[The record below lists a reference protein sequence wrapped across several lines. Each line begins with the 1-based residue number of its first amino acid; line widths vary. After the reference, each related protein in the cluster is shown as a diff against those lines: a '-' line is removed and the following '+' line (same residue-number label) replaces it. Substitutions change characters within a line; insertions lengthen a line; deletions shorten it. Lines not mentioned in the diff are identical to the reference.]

1 MRYSARAA
9 ALLLTIAVATFA
21 SRTDAQ
27 VPTTSKG
34 DVAHLDPT
42 NANELRVAMR
52 KLWVSNAI
60 WMREYIVNT
69 IEADLSLD
77 AASKRLA
84 KSQDD
89 IGRAFAPFYGAETGS
104 KVTTLLRQHTS
115 LVKEM
120 IEASMA
126 KNTEKLTDADKRWRA
141 NADSIT
147 TVLSTVNPT
156 NWPMATIQPA
166 LLGGMNLTIAETNAR
181 LKRDYNAD
189 VETFDTILAQS
200 LKLADMLSDGI
211 IKQFPNHK

>member
-34 DVAHLDPT
+34 DVAHMDPIK
-42 NANELRVAMR
+42 ANELRVGMR

-69 IEADLSLD
+69 IEGDPSLD

-89 IGRAFAPFYGAETGS
+89 IGRAFAPFYGAEAGT

-126 KNTEKLTDADKRWRA
+126 KDSAKLKEADKRWRA

-147 TVLSTVNPT
+147 TLLSTVNPT
-156 NWPMATIQPA
+156 NWPMATIQPVVV
-166 LLGGMNLTIAETNAR
+166 GGMNLTITETNAR

-200 LKLADMLSDGI
+200 LNLADMLSAGI
-211 IKQFPNHK
+211 IKQFPNK

>member
-1 MRYSARAA
+1 
-9 ALLLTIAVATFA
+9 
-21 SRTDAQ
+21 
-27 VPTTSKG
+27 
-34 DVAHLDPT
+34 
-42 NANELRVAMR
+42 MR

-69 IEADLSLD
+69 IEADQSLD

-84 KSQDD
+84 KGQDD

-126 KNTEKLTDADKRWRA
+126 KDSAKLKEADKRWRS

-147 TVLSTVNPT
+147 TLLSTVNPT

-166 LLGGMNLTIAETNAR
+166 LVWSMNLTIAETNAR
-181 LKRDYNAD
+181 LKKDYDTD
-189 VETFDTILAQS
+189 VQTFDTILAQS
-200 LKLADMLSDGI
+200 LNLADMLSAGL
-211 IKQFPNHK
+211 IKQFPNK

>member
-1 MRYSARAA
+1 MPYSARAA

-34 DVAHLDPT
+34 DVAHPDSIK
-42 NANELRVAMR
+42 ANELRVAMR

-69 IEADLSLD
+69 IEADVRLD

-115 LVKEM
+115 LVREM

-126 KNTEKLTDADKRWRA
+126 KNTANLTESDKRWRA

-147 TVLSTVNPT
+147 TLLSTVNPT
-156 NWPMATIQPA
+156 NWPMATIQPV
-166 LLGGMNLTIAETNAR
+166 LVEGMNLTIAETNAR

-189 VETFDTILAQS
+189 VETFDSILAQS
-200 LKLADMLSDGI
+200 LNLADMLSGGI
-211 IKQFPNHK
+211 IKQFPNK

>member
-1 MRYSARAA
+1 MPYSARAA
-9 ALLLTIAVATFA
+9 ALLLTIAVATVA

-34 DVAHLDPT
+34 EVAHPDPIY
-42 NANELRVAMR
+42 ANDLRVGMR

-126 KNTEKLTDADKRWRA
+126 KNTAKLTEADKRWRA

-147 TVLSTVNPT
+147 TLLSTVNPT
-156 NWPMATIQPA
+156 NWPMATIQPVLA
-166 LLGGMNLTIAETNAR
+166 GGMNLTIAETNAR
-181 LKRDYNAD
+181 LKRDYNKD
-189 VETFDTILAQS
+189 VETFDNILATS
-200 LKLADMLSDGI
+200 LNLADMLSDGI

>member
-1 MRYSARAA
+1 MPYSARAA
-9 ALLLTIAVATFA
+9 ALLLTIAVATVA

-34 DVAHLDPT
+34 EVAHPDPT
-42 NANELRVAMR
+42 YANDLRVGMR

-69 IEADLSLD
+69 IGADLSLD

-89 IGRAFAPFYGAETGS
+89 IGRAFAQFYGAETGS

-126 KNTEKLTDADKRWRA
+126 KNTAKLTEADKRWRA

-147 TVLSTVNPT
+147 TLLSTVNPT
-156 NWPMATIQPA
+156 NWPMATIQPV
-166 LLGGMNLTIAETNAR
+166 LTGGMNAADPAILRTVGADAR
-181 LKRDYNAD
+181 ALVAVRERLLD
-189 VETFDTILAQS
+189 FPLA
-200 LKLADMLSDGI
+200 A
-211 IKQFPNHK
+211 

>member
-1 MRYSARAA
+1 MPYSARAA
-9 ALLLTIAVATFA
+9 ALLLTIAVATLA
-21 SRTDAQ
+21 SRADAQ

-34 DVAHLDPT
+34 DVATDPT
-42 NANELRVAMR
+42 NANKLRVAMR

-89 IGRAFAPFYGAETGS
+89 IGRAFAPFYGVETGS

-126 KNTEKLTDADKRWRA
+126 KNTAKLTEADKRWRA
-141 NADSIT
+141 NADTIAT
-147 TVLSTVNPT
+147 LLSTLNPT
-156 NWPMATIQPA
+156 HWPMATIQPVMV
-166 LLGGMNLTIAETNAR
+166 GGMNLTIAETNAR

-200 LKLADMLSDGI
+200 LNLADVLSDGL
-211 IKQFPNHK
+211 IKQFPNK

>member
-1 MRYSARAA
+1 MPYSARAA
-9 ALLLTIAVATFA
+9 SLLLTIAVATFA

-34 DVAHLDPT
+34 DVAHPDPIK
-42 NANELRVAMR
+42 ANELRVAMR

-69 IEADLSLD
+69 IEADQSLD

-84 KSQDD
+84 KGQDD

-126 KNTEKLTDADKRWRA
+126 KDSAKLKEADKRWRA

-147 TVLSTVNPT
+147 TLLSTVNPT

-166 LLGGMNLTIAETNAR
+166 LVWSMNLTIAETNAR
-181 LKRDYNAD
+181 LKKDYDTD
-189 VETFDTILAQS
+189 VQTFDTILAQS
-200 LKLADMLSDGI
+200 LNLADMLSAGL
-211 IKQFPNHK
+211 IKQFPNK

>member
-1 MRYSARAA
+1 MPYSARAA

-34 DVAHLDPT
+34 DVAHPDPIK
-42 NANELRVAMR
+42 ANELRVAMR

-69 IEADLSLD
+69 IEADQSLD

-104 KVTTLLRQHTS
+104 KLTTLLRQHTS

-120 IEASMA
+120 TESSMA
-126 KNTEKLTDADKRWRA
+126 KDTAKLKEADKRWRA

-147 TVLSTVNPT
+147 TLLSTVNPT
-156 NWPMATIQPA
+156 NWPMATIQPVVV
-166 LLGGMNLTIAETNAR
+166 GGMNLTITETNAR

-200 LKLADMLSDGI
+200 LNLADMLSAGI
-211 IKQFPNHK
+211 IKQFPNK

>member
-1 MRYSARAA
+1 MPYSARAA
-9 ALLLTIAVATFA
+9 ALLMTIAVATFA

-34 DVAHLDPT
+34 DVAHPDPI

-69 IEADLSLD
+69 IEGDPSLD

-115 LVKEM
+115 LMREM

-126 KNTEKLTDADKRWRA
+126 KNTAKRTEADKQWRA

-147 TVLSTVNPT
+147 ALLSTANPT
-156 NWPMATIQPA
+156 NWPMATIQPV
-166 LLGGMNLTIAETNAR
+166 LVGGMNLTIAETNAR

-189 VETFDTILAQS
+189 VETFDTILAES
-200 LKLADMLSDGI
+200 LKLADMLSGGI
-211 IKQFPNHK
+211 IKQFPNK

>member
-1 MRYSARAA
+1 MPYSARAA

-34 DVAHLDPT
+34 EVAHPDPI
-42 NANELRVAMR
+42 NANELRMAMR

-69 IEADLSLD
+69 IEADQSLD

-89 IGRAFAPFYGAETGS
+89 IGRAFAPFYGAEAGT
-104 KVTTLLRQHTS
+104 KVTTLLRQHTG

-120 IEASMA
+120 IESSMA
-126 KNTEKLTDADKRWRA
+126 KDTAKLKEADKRWRA

-147 TVLSTVNPT
+147 TLLSTVNPT
-156 NWPMATIQPA
+156 NWPMATIQPVVV
-166 LLGGMNLTIAETNAR
+166 GGMNLTITETNAR

-189 VETFDTILAQS
+189 VEAFDTILAQS
-200 LKLADMLSDGI
+200 LNLADMLSDGI

>member
-1 MRYSARAA
+1 MPYSARAA
-9 ALLLTIAVATFA
+9 SLLLTIAVATFA

-34 DVAHLDPT
+34 DVARPDPI
-42 NANELRVAMR
+42 NANELRVTMR

-69 IEADLSLD
+69 IEADMSLD

-89 IGRAFAPFYGAETGS
+89 IGRAFAPFYGAETGT

-126 KNTEKLTDADKRWRA
+126 KDTAKLKESDKRWRA

-147 TVLSTVNPT
+147 TLLSTVNPT

-166 LLGGMNLTIAETNAR
+166 LVWSMNLTIAETNAR
-181 LKRDYNAD
+181 LKKDYDTD
-189 VETFDTILAQS
+189 VQTFDTILAQS
-200 LKLADMLSDGI
+200 LNLADMLSNGI
-211 IKQFPNHK
+211 IKQFPNK

>member
-1 MRYSARAA
+1 MPYSARAA
-9 ALLLTIAVATFA
+9 ALLLTIAAATFA

-34 DVAHLDPT
+34 EVAISDSIKPDQ
-42 NANELRVAMR
+42 LRLAMR

-69 IEADLSLD
+69 IEGDLSLD

-84 KSQDD
+84 KSQDE
-89 IGRAFAPFYGAETGS
+89 IGRAFTPFYGAETGS

-115 LVKEM
+115 LVREM

-126 KNTEKLTDADKRWRA
+126 KNSAKLTEADKRWRA

-147 TVLSTVNPT
+147 TLLSTVNPT
-156 NWPMATIQPA
+156 NWPMATIQPVLA
-166 LLGGMNLTIAETNAR
+166 EGINLTVTETNAR

-200 LKLADMLSDGI
+200 LTLADMLSDGI
-211 IKQFPNHK
+211 IKQFPKK

>member
-1 MRYSARAA
+1 MPYSARAA
-9 ALLLTIAVATFA
+9 ALLLTIAVATVA

-34 DVAHLDPT
+34 EVAHPDPIY
-42 NANELRVAMR
+42 ANDLRVGMR

-69 IEADLSLD
+69 IEGDLSLD

-126 KNTEKLTDADKRWRA
+126 KNTAKLTEADKRWRA

-147 TVLSTVNPT
+147 TLLSTVNPT
-156 NWPMATIQPA
+156 NWPMATIQPVLA
-166 LLGGMNLTIAETNAR
+166 GGMNLTIAETNAR
-181 LKRDYNAD
+181 LKRDYNKD
-189 VETFDTILAQS
+189 VETFDNILATS
-200 LKLADMLSDGI
+200 LNLADMLSDGI

>member
-1 MRYSARAA
+1 MPYSARAA
-9 ALLLTIAVATFA
+9 SLLLTIAVATFA

-34 DVAHLDPT
+34 DVAHMDPIK
-42 NANELRVAMR
+42 ANELRVGMR

-69 IEADLSLD
+69 IEADQSLD

-84 KSQDD
+84 KGQDD
-89 IGRAFAPFYGAETGS
+89 IGRAFAPFYGAATGT

-126 KNTEKLTDADKRWRA
+126 KDTVKLTEADKRWRA

-147 TVLSTVNPT
+147 KLLSTVNPT

-166 LLGGMNLTIAETNAR
+166 LVWSMNLTIAETNAR
-181 LKRDYNAD
+181 LKKDYDTD
-189 VETFDTILAQS
+189 VQTFDTILAQS
-200 LKLADMLSDGI
+200 LNLADMLSAGL
-211 IKQFPNHK
+211 IKQFPNK

>member
-1 MRYSARAA
+1 MPYSARAA

-34 DVAHLDPT
+34 EVAHPDPI
-42 NANELRVAMR
+42 NANELRMAMR

-69 IEADLSLD
+69 IEADQSLD

-120 IEASMA
+120 TESSMA
-126 KNTEKLTDADKRWRA
+126 KDTAKLKEADKRWRA

-147 TVLSTVNPT
+147 TLLSTVNPT
-156 NWPMATIQPA
+156 NWPMATIQPVVV
-166 LLGGMNLTIAETNAR
+166 GGMNLTITETNAR
-181 LKRDYNAD
+181 LKRDYDAD

-200 LKLADMLSDGI
+200 LNLADMLSAGI
-211 IKQFPNHK
+211 IKQFPNK

>member
-1 MRYSARAA
+1 MPYSARAA
-9 ALLLTIAVATFA
+9 ALLMTIAVATFA

-34 DVAHLDPT
+34 EVAHPDPIY
-42 NANELRVAMR
+42 ANDLSVGMR

-69 IEADLSLD
+69 IGGDLSLD

-89 IGRAFAPFYGAETGS
+89 IGRAFAPFYGAETGT

-126 KNTEKLTDADKRWRA
+126 KDTAKLKESDKRWRA

-147 TVLSTVNPT
+147 TLLSTVNPT
-156 NWPMATIQPA
+156 NWPMATIQPV
-166 LLGGMNLTIAETNAR
+166 LVGGMNLTIAETNAR

-200 LKLADMLSDGI
+200 LNLADMLSNGI
-211 IKQFPNHK
+211 IKQFPTK

>member
-1 MRYSARAA
+1 MPYSARAA
-9 ALLLTIAVATFA
+9 ALLLTIAVATVA

-34 DVAHLDPT
+34 EVAHPDPIY
-42 NANELRVAMR
+42 ANDLRVGMR

-69 IEADLSLD
+69 IGADLSLD

-115 LVKEM
+115 LMREM

-126 KNTEKLTDADKRWRA
+126 KNTAKRTEADKQWRA

-147 TVLSTVNPT
+147 TLLSTVNPT
-156 NWPMATIQPA
+156 NWPMATIQPV
-166 LLGGMNLTIAETNAR
+166 LVGGMNLTIAETNAR

-189 VETFDTILAQS
+189 VETFDTILAES
-200 LKLADMLSDGI
+200 LKLADMLSGGI
-211 IKQFPNHK
+211 IKQFPNK

>member
-34 DVAHLDPT
+34 DVAHPDPI
-42 NANELRVAMR
+42 NANELRVTMR

-69 IEADLSLD
+69 IEGDPSLD

-115 LVKEM
+115 LMREM

-126 KNTEKLTDADKRWRA
+126 KNTAKRTEADKQWRA

-147 TVLSTVNPT
+147 TLLSTANPT
-156 NWPMATIQPA
+156 NWPMATIQPV
-166 LLGGMNLTIAETNAR
+166 LVGGMNLTIAETNAR
-181 LKRDYNAD
+181 LTQDYNAD
-189 VETFDTILAQS
+189 VETFDTILAES
-200 LKLADMLSDGI
+200 LKLADMLSGGI
-211 IKQFPNHK
+211 IKQFPNK

>member
-1 MRYSARAA
+1 MPNSARAA

-34 DVAHLDPT
+34 DVAHPDPIK
-42 NANELRVAMR
+42 ANELRVAMR

-69 IEADLSLD
+69 IEADQSLD

-84 KSQDD
+84 KGQDD

-126 KNTEKLTDADKRWRA
+126 KDSAKLKEADKRWRA

-147 TVLSTVNPT
+147 TLLSTVNPT

-166 LLGGMNLTIAETNAR
+166 LVWSMNLTIAETNAR
-181 LKRDYNAD
+181 LKKDYDTD
-189 VETFDTILAQS
+189 VQTFDTILAQS
-200 LKLADMLSDGI
+200 LNLADMLSAGL
-211 IKQFPNHK
+211 IKQFPNK

>member
-1 MRYSARAA
+1 MPYSARAA
-9 ALLLTIAVATFA
+9 SLLLTIAVATFA

-34 DVAHLDPT
+34 EVAHPDPI
-42 NANELRVAMR
+42 NANELRVTMR

-69 IEADLSLD
+69 IEVDQSLD

-126 KNTEKLTDADKRWRA
+126 KDTAKLKESDKRWRA

-147 TVLSTVNPT
+147 TLLSTVNPT
-156 NWPMATIQPA
+156 NWPMATIQPV
-166 LLGGMNLTIAETNAR
+166 LVGGMNLTIAETNAR

-189 VETFDTILAQS
+189 VEAFDTILAQS
-200 LKLADMLSDGI
+200 LNLADMLSNGI
-211 IKQFPNHK
+211 IKQFPTK

>member
-1 MRYSARAA
+1 MPYSARAA
-9 ALLLTIAVATFA
+9 ALLLTIAVATLA

-34 DVAHLDPT
+34 EVAHPDPIY
-42 NANELRVAMR
+42 ANDLRLGMR

-69 IEADLSLD
+69 IGADLSLD

-126 KNTEKLTDADKRWRA
+126 KNTAKLTEADKRWRA

-147 TVLSTVNPT
+147 TLLSTVNPT
-156 NWPMATIQPA
+156 NWPMATIQPV
-166 LLGGMNLTIAETNAR
+166 LTGGMNLTIAETNAR
-181 LKRDYNAD
+181 LKRDYNKD
-189 VETFDTILAQS
+189 VETFDNILATS
-200 LKLADMLSDGI
+200 LNLADMLSDGI

>member
-1 MRYSARAA
+1 MPYSARAA

-21 SRTDAQ
+21 SRTNAQ

-34 DVAHLDPT
+34 NVAHLDPI
-42 NANELRVAMR
+42 NANALRVAMR

-77 AASKRLA
+77 AASKPLS
-84 KSQDD
+84 KSRHD

-115 LVKEM
+115 LVREM
-120 IEASMA
+120 IAASMA
-126 KNTEKLTDADKRWRA
+126 KDSAKSTEADKRWRA

-147 TVLSTVNPT
+147 TLLSTVNPT
-156 NWPMATIQPA
+156 NWPMATIQPV
-166 LLGGMNLTIAETNAR
+166 LVGGMNLTIAETNAR
-181 LKRDYNAD
+181 LKRDYNAN

-200 LKLADMLSDGI
+200 LNLADMLSGGI
-211 IKQFPNHK
+211 IKQFPNK

>member
-1 MRYSARAA
+1 MPYSARAA
-9 ALLLTIAVATFA
+9 SLLLTIAVATFA

-34 DVAHLDPT
+34 DVAHMDPIK
-42 NANELRVAMR
+42 ANELRVGMR

-69 IEADLSLD
+69 IGGDMSLD

-89 IGRAFAPFYGAETGS
+89 IGRAFAPFYGAETGT

-126 KNTEKLTDADKRWRA
+126 KDTAKLKESDKRWRA

-147 TVLSTVNPT
+147 TLLSTVNPT

-166 LLGGMNLTIAETNAR
+166 LVWSMNLTIAETNAR
-181 LKRDYNAD
+181 LKKDYDTD
-189 VETFDTILAQS
+189 VQTFDTILAQS
-200 LKLADMLSDGI
+200 LNLADMLSAGL
-211 IKQFPNHK
+211 IKQFPNK

>member
-27 VPTTSKG
+27 VPATSKG
-34 DVAHLDPT
+34 EVAHPDPF
-42 NANELRVAMR
+42 NANELRLTMR

-69 IEADLSLD
+69 IGGDPSLD

-89 IGRAFAPFYGAETGS
+89 IGHAFAPFYGAETGA

-115 LVKEM
+115 LMREM

-126 KNTEKLTDADKRWRA
+126 KNTAKLTDADKRWRA

-147 TVLSTVNPT
+147 TVLSTANPT
-156 NWPMATIQPA
+156 YWPMATLQPV
-166 LLGGMNLTIAETNAR
+166 LVTGMNLTIAETNAR
-181 LKRDYNAD
+181 LKRDYNTD
-189 VETFDTILAQS
+189 VETFDTILAKS
-200 LKLADMLSDGI
+200 LTLADMLSDGI
-211 IKQFPNHK
+211 IKQFPNK

>member
-1 MRYSARAA
+1 MPYSARAA
-9 ALLLTIAVATFA
+9 AVLLTIAVATFA

-34 DVAHLDPT
+34 EVAHPDPIK
-42 NANELRVAMR
+42 ANELRVAMR

-69 IEADLSLD
+69 IEGDPSLD

-156 NWPMATIQPA
+156 HWPMATIQPV

-211 IKQFPNHK
+211 IKQFPNK

>member
-1 MRYSARAA
+1 MPYSARAA

-34 DVAHLDPT
+34 DVAHPDPIK
-42 NANELRVAMR
+42 ANELRVAMR

-69 IEADLSLD
+69 IEADQSLD

-126 KNTEKLTDADKRWRA
+126 KDSAKLKEADKRWRA

-147 TVLSTVNPT
+147 TLLSTVNPT
-156 NWPMATIQPA
+156 NWPMATIQPVLA
-166 LLGGMNLTIAETNAR
+166 GGMNLTITETNAR

-189 VETFDTILAQS
+189 VEAFDTILAQS
-200 LKLADMLSDGI
+200 LNLADMLSGGI
-211 IKQFPNHK
+211 IKQFPNK

>member
-1 MRYSARAA
+1 MPYSARAA
-9 ALLLTIAVATFA
+9 SLLLTIAVATFA

-34 DVAHLDPT
+34 DVAHMDPIK
-42 NANELRVAMR
+42 ANELRVGMR

-69 IEADLSLD
+69 IGGDMSLD

-89 IGRAFAPFYGAETGS
+89 IGRAFAPFYGAETGT

-126 KNTEKLTDADKRWRA
+126 KDSAKLKEADKRWRA

-147 TVLSTVNPT
+147 TLLSTVNPT
-156 NWPMATIQPA
+156 NWPMATIQPV
-166 LLGGMNLTIAETNAR
+166 LVGGMNLTIAETNAR

-189 VETFDTILAQS
+189 VEAFDTILAQS
-200 LKLADMLSDGI
+200 LNLADMLSNGI
-211 IKQFPNHK
+211 IKQFPTK

>member
-1 MRYSARAA
+1 MPYSARAA
-9 ALLLTIAVATFA
+9 ALLLTIAVATVA

-34 DVAHLDPT
+34 EVAHPDPIY
-42 NANELRVAMR
+42 ANDLRLGMR

-115 LVKEM
+115 LVREM

-126 KNTEKLTDADKRWRA
+126 KNTAKLTEADKRWRA

-147 TVLSTVNPT
+147 TLLSTVNPT
-156 NWPMATIQPA
+156 NWPMATIQPVLA
-166 LLGGMNLTIAETNAR
+166 GGMNLTIAETNAR
-181 LKRDYNAD
+181 LKRDYNKD
-189 VETFDTILAQS
+189 VETFDNILATS
-200 LKLADMLSDGI
+200 LNLADMLSDGI

>member
-1 MRYSARAA
+1 
-9 ALLLTIAVATFA
+9 
-21 SRTDAQ
+21 
-27 VPTTSKG
+27 
-34 DVAHLDPT
+34 
-42 NANELRVAMR
+42 
-52 KLWVSNAI
+52 VSNAI

-89 IGRAFAPFYGAETGS
+89 IGRAFAPFYGAETAS

-115 LVKEM
+115 LVREM

-126 KNTEKLTDADKRWRA
+126 KNTAKLTESDKRWRA

-147 TVLSTVNPT
+147 TLLSTVNPT
-156 NWPMATIQPA
+156 NWPMATIQPV
-166 LLGGMNLTIAETNAR
+166 LVEGMNLTIAETNAR

-189 VETFDTILAQS
+189 VETFDSILAQS
-200 LKLADMLSDGI
+200 LNLADMLSGGI
-211 IKQFPNHK
+211 IKQFPNK

>member
-1 MRYSARAA
+1 MPYSARAA
-9 ALLLTIAVATFA
+9 ALLLTIAAATFA

-34 DVAHLDPT
+34 EVAPPDRI
-42 NANELRVAMR
+42 NADQLRVAMR

-89 IGRAFAPFYGAETGS
+89 IGRAFAPFYGAATGS
-104 KVTTLLRQHTS
+104 KVTVLLRQHTS
-115 LVKEM
+115 LVSDM
-120 IEASMA
+120 IEASRA
-126 KNTEKLTDADKRWRA
+126 KNSAKLTEADKRWRA

-147 TVLSTVNPT
+147 TLLSTVNPT
-156 NWPMATIQPA
+156 SWAMATIQPVLA
-166 LLGGMNLTIAETNAR
+166 EGMNLTVAETNAR

-189 VETFDTILAQS
+189 IETFDTILAQS

-211 IKQFPNHK
+211 IKQFPKK

>member
-1 MRYSARAA
+1 MPYSARAA
-9 ALLLTIAVATFA
+9 ALLLTIAVATVA

-34 DVAHLDPT
+34 EVAHPDPIY
-42 NANELRVAMR
+42 ANDLRVGMR

-115 LVKEM
+115 LVREM

-126 KNTEKLTDADKRWRA
+126 KNTAKLTEADKRWRA
-141 NADSIT
+141 NADSIAT
-147 TVLSTVNPT
+147 LLSTVNPT
-156 NWPMATIQPA
+156 NWPMATIQPV
-166 LLGGMNLTIAETNAR
+166 LVGGMNLTIAETNAR

-200 LKLADMLSDGI
+200 LNLADMLSNGI
-211 IKQFPNHK
+211 IKQFPNK

>member
-1 MRYSARAA
+1 MPYSARAA
-9 ALLLTIAVATFA
+9 SLLLTIAVATFA

-34 DVAHLDPT
+34 DVAHMDPIK
-42 NANELRVAMR
+42 ANELRVGMR

-69 IEADLSLD
+69 IGGDLSLD

-89 IGRAFAPFYGAETGS
+89 IGRAFAPFYGAETGT

-126 KNTEKLTDADKRWRA
+126 KDSAKLKEADKRWRA

-147 TVLSTVNPT
+147 TLLSTVNPT

-166 LLGGMNLTIAETNAR
+166 LVWSMNLTIAETNAR
-181 LKRDYNAD
+181 LKKDYDTD
-189 VETFDTILAQS
+189 VQTFDTILAQS
-200 LKLADMLSDGI
+200 LNLADMLSAGL
-211 IKQFPNHK
+211 IKQFPNK

>member
-1 MRYSARAA
+1 MPYSARAA
-9 ALLLTIAVATFA
+9 ALLLTIAVATVA

-34 DVAHLDPT
+34 EVAHPDPIY
-42 NANELRVAMR
+42 ANDLRVGMR

-126 KNTEKLTDADKRWRA
+126 KDSAKLKEADKRWRA

-147 TVLSTVNPT
+147 TLLSTVNPT
-156 NWPMATIQPA
+156 NWPMATIQPVLA
-166 LLGGMNLTIAETNAR
+166 GGMNLSIAETNAR

-189 VETFDTILAQS
+189 VETFDTILAKS
-200 LKLADMLSDGI
+200 LDLADMLSDGI

>member
-9 ALLLTIAVATFA
+9 ALLLAIAVATFA

-34 DVAHLDPT
+34 EVAHPDPIY
-42 NANELRVAMR
+42 ANDLRVGMR

-69 IEADLSLD
+69 IGADLSLD

-115 LVKEM
+115 LMKEM

-126 KNTEKLTDADKRWRA
+126 KDTAKRTEADKRWRA

-147 TVLSTVNPT
+147 TLLSTVNPT
-156 NWPMATIQPA
+156 NWPMATIQPV
-166 LLGGMNLTIAETNAR
+166 LVGGMNLTIAETNAR

-200 LKLADMLSDGI
+200 LKLADMFSEGI
-211 IKQFPNHK
+211 IKQFPNK